1 MRILLNVEY
10 DGTNYAG
17 WQRQN
22 NAISVQEVLEDAI
35 ERAMG
40 QKVSVTGAGR
50 TDSGVHAVGQ
60 CAHFDIET
68 TIPPDKIAFA
78 LNLVLP
84 EDIRIRE
91 SRKVKD
97 DFHARKSAVGKHY
110 RYIIFNAVQSLK
122 TSASR

>member
-1 MRILLNVEY
+1 MARIRLTLEY

-17 WQRQN
+17 WQRQI
-22 NAISVQEVLEDAI
+22 NATAVQQVLEEAI
-35 ERAMG
+35 ERATG
-40 QKVSVTGAGR
+40 CTVSVTGAGR

-68 TIPPDKIAFA
+68 TIPADKLSFA

-91 SRKVKD
+91 SRKVRD
-97 DFHARKSAVGKHY
+97 DFHARKDAIGKHY
-110 RYIIFNAVQSLK
+110 R
-122 TSASR
+122 